1 MKITIKKTLM
11 TKNMTSMRKI
21 TPNKKKKNN
30 SQKRNLL

>member
-21 TPNKKKKNN
+21 TLNKKKNN